1 MNFTS
6 SQHYRE
12 VQIASGI
19 FLALVSLAAAVGNGL
34 LLVTIW
40 KDPFKTFRTP
50 TTFFIIGL
58 AVADFLTGIIVCPIQ
73 ASLSIAGYIGIK
85 RNSLIFPFLQKAES
99 VATFI
104 SLITMNS
111 SYIILLSLT
120 WNQFL
125 AISSPHKHKG
135 LVTKRRAKASLIL
148 TWAYTIVFAILY
160 GVEKTVLFKVDL
172 YVHTTGSLLLLT
184 IAYFCLYKA
193 FKRHMRRLHSL
204 KENNLSRVNRRQRQ
218 FTTVNLLLLIFV
230 IVCSLPITVV
240 SYLHI
245 YHTESNTH
253 PLKMKIAHLLSCNML
268 FLKFALDPLIY
279 AWRLTQY
286 RQALKPLVTCRRHR
300 IKLTMWFLIRWII
313 KH

>member
-85 RNSLIFPFLQKAES
+85 RNSLIFPFLQKAAS

-120 WNQFL
+120 WSQFL

-148 TWAYTIVFAILY
+148 TWAYTIVFAIL
-160 GVEKTVLFKVDL
+160 
-172 YVHTTGSLLLLT
+172 
-184 IAYFCLYKA
+184 
-193 FKRHMRRLHSL
+193 
-204 KENNLSRVNRRQRQ
+204 
-218 FTTVNLLLLIFV
+218 
-230 IVCSLPITVV
+230 
-240 SYLHI
+240 
-245 YHTESNTH
+245 
-253 PLKMKIAHLLSCNML
+253 
-268 FLKFALDPLIY
+268 
-279 AWRLTQY
+279 
-286 RQALKPLVTCRRHR
+286 
-300 IKLTMWFLIRWII
+300 
-313 KH
+313 

>member
-111 SYIILLSLT
+111 SYIFLLSLT
-120 WNQFL
+120 WSQFL

-160 GVEKTVLFKVDL
+160 GVEKTVLFNVDL

-193 FKRHMRRLHSL
+193 FKRHMRRLQS
-204 KENNLSRVNRRQRQ
+204 NNLSRVNRRQRQ
-218 FTTVNLLLLIFV
+218 FPIVNLLLLMFV
-230 IVCSLPITVV
+230 IVCTLPITVV

-245 YHTESNTH
+245 HHTESSTH
-253 PLKMKIAHLLSCNML
+253 SLKMKIAHLLSCNML
-268 FLKFALDPLIY
+268 FLKFALDPGLIY

-300 IKLTMWFLIRWII
+300 IKLTM
-313 KH
+313 